1 MKKILFLFILFFN
14 FLGFSQNAEL
24 FDAANTAYNDGK
36 YEVAEKTYLK
46 IIANGEASSELYFN
60 LGNVYY
66 KENKIAPSIYYY
78 EKALLLKP
86 NDSDIKNNLAYA
98 QNMTLDAITPAHLK
112 PVLKKYIKNTTSF
125 FSFEQWA
132 YVSVL
137 LMILFVLT
145 YLAYYFTAS
154 ATLKRISFIS
164 SLVFLC
170 IAIAAIAFAY
180 IKYGEFKDDKP
191 AIVFEKESSIQAEPN
206 SRSAETFKLHEGTKV
221 MVLESL
227 NDWYKIKIAD
237 GKTGWIASEEIKLLK
252 DF

>member
-1 MKKILFLFILFFN
+1 MKKILFIFILFIG
-14 FLGFSQNAEL
+14 FLGYSQNAKL

-46 IIANGEASSELYFN
+46 IVDNGEASSELYFN

-98 QNMTLDAITPAHLK
+98 QNMTLDAITTAPETGFAKL
-112 PVLKKYIKNTTSF
+112 YKNTTSF

-132 YVSVL
+132 YSSVI
-137 LMILFVLT
+137 LMFLFVLA
-145 YLAYYFTAS
+145 YLLYYFLAN

-164 SLVFLC
+164 SLVFLV
-170 IAIAAIAFAY
+170 IALASIALAY
-180 IKYGEFKDDKP
+180 LKYGEFKDDQP

-206 SRSAETFKLHEGTKV
+206 GRSTETFKLHEGTKV
-221 MVLESL
+221 MVLETL
-227 NDWYKIKIAD
+227 NDWSKIKIPD
-237 GKTGWIASEEIKLLK
+237 GKTGWIPTSEIKMLK
-252 DF
+252 DI